1 MKKTMRIA
9 IIGQKGIPVKYGGVE
24 YHVFQL
30 ALKLVEKGHNVIVYT
45 RNNYTDKNLKE
56 YKGIKLI
63 HLPTISTKH
72 LDTAFSTFLASIDVL
87 RRNVDVIHY
96 HSIGPCLFIWIPK
109 LFKRKAKVISTV
121 HCKDY
126 EHKKWGFFARF
137 FLKIGEYLAC
147 KIPHKTIVVSKLLK
161 NYIRKKYK
169 ILPCY
174 IPNGV
179 CVEKNMPDVS
189 LLKKWNLK
197 PYNYILTV
205 NRLVPHKGIHYLIK
219 AYNKI
224 STDKKLVIVGG
235 SCYTDDYFNYLKKL
249 AKGNK
254 NIIFTGFQYG
264 DFINALYCYC
274 YLFVQPSESEGLS
287 TAILNALSY
296 NRPVLASNIPE
307 NLELIKG
314 IGFEFENKNVNDLY
328 SKLEFL
334 IKNPEL
340 LKQKTKKQ
348 KAKIT
353 QLYDWNRIIEDIMRV
368 YSL

>member
-1 MKKTMRIA
+1 MRIA

-72 LDTAFSTFLASIDVL
+72 LDATFSTFLASIDVL
-87 RRNVDVIHY
+87 RRNVDVVHY

-109 LFKRKAKVISTV
+109 LLKRNTKVIATV

-126 EHKKWGFFARF
+126 EHKKWGFLARC

-147 KIPHKTIVVSKLLK
+147 KIPHKTIVVSKLL
-161 NYIRKKYK
+161 NSYIRKRYGVSSR
-169 ILPCY
+169 Y

-179 CVEKNMPDVS
+179 CIEKNMPDVS
-189 LLKKWNLK
+189 LPKKWNLK

-224 STDKKLVIVGG
+224 STDKKLVIAGG

-348 KAKIT
+348 KEKIT
-353 QLYDWNRIIEDIMRV
+353 QFYDWNRIIEDIIRV